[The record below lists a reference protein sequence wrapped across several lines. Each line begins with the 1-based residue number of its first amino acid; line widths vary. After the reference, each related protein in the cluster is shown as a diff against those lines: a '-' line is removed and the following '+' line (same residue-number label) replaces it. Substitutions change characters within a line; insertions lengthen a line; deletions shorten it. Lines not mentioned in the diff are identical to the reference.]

1 MCLPGSGLRNQRA
14 AHGVNWAVAQSQ
26 PWLPYC
32 NGKKS
37 RAVLWCWVSEV
48 LNKEGL
54 NDSPRA
60 ALAQLLL
67 AS

>member
-1 MCLPGSGLRNQRA
+1 VPRDTARDTQQLNRL
-14 AHGVNWAVAQSQ
+14 VAQLQ
-26 PWLPYC
+26 PWLPIC
-32 NGKKS
+32 NG
-37 RAVLWCWVSEV
+37 RQRRGVLWCWVSEV

-54 NDSPRA
+54 NGSPRA

>member
-1 MCLPGSGLRNQRA
+1 VRFATGVPRED
-14 AHGVNWAVAQSQ
+14 VNWLVAQLQ
-26 PWLPYC
+26 PWLPDC
-32 NGKKS
+32 NGKTS

-48 LNKEGL
+48 LNKEGQH
-54 NDSPRA
+54 DSPRA